1 MGPTGDARA
10 PVPLSGM
17 PGGTVRKS
25 ASLADPAAFARAY
38 RDNAGRVRASALRVL
53 KDPGRAED
61 VAQEVFER
69 LWSEPGRYDAR
80 RGELGP
86 YLQLVA
92 RSRALDA
99 WRAEG
104 AATRAGERLEAVTPR
119 DEGHGEDGPAQVAE
133 RRETHR
139 QVVEAVRQLPLHQRE
154 AIVLSYWGGLSSS
167 EIARRTGVPL
177 GTAKSRLRL
186 AHEKLR
192 ESWPQAAD
200 PAAA

>member
-1 MGPTGDARA
+1 MRRDRGD
-10 PVPLSGM
+10 
-17 PGGTVRKS
+17 TVQG
-25 ASLADPAAFARAY
+25 PAARTAFDEVY
-38 RDNAGRVRASALRVL
+38 RDHAARVRASAMRVL

-69 LWSEPGRYDAR
+69 LWRDPERYDPQ
-80 RGELGP
+80 RGSLGP

-104 AATRAGERLEAVTPR
+104 AAARAADRLGTLTIR
-119 DEGHGEDGPAQVAE
+119 DNVAQEDQPDSVAE
-133 RRETHR
+133 RRDTAHR
-139 QVVEAVRQLPLHQRE
+139 LLAAVRRLPASQRE
-154 AIVLSYWGGLSSS
+154 AVLLAHWGGMSSS
-167 EIARRTGVPL
+167 EIAEHTGVPL

-192 ESWPQAAD
+192 EDWAEAEPTPTSAVATAAG
-200 PAAA
+200 P

>member
-1 MGPTGDARA
+1 M
-10 PVPLSGM
+10 
-17 PGGTVRKS
+17 
-25 ASLADPAAFARAY
+25 
-38 RDNAGRVRASALRVL
+38 RVL

-69 LWSEPGRYDAR
+69 LWRDPSCYDSR

-104 AATRAGERLEAVTPR
+104 AAGRAAERLQALSGR
-119 DEGHGEDGPAQVAE
+119 DEALEDEGPALAVE
-133 RRETHR
+133 RRDTRRRLLDALRE
-139 QVVEAVRQLPLHQRE
+139 LPPRQRE
-154 AIVLSYWGGLSSS
+154 AILLSYWGGLSSA
-167 EIARRTGVPL
+167 EIARRTRVPL

-192 ESWPQAAD
+192 ELWVEAEAAE
-200 PAAA
+200 AA

>member
-1 MGPTGDARA
+1 MRRDRGNIGQ
-10 PVPLSGM
+10 G
-17 PGGTVRKS
+17 
-25 ASLADPAAFARAY
+25 LAERTAFANAY
-38 RDNAGRVRASALRVL
+38 RDHAARVRASAMRVL

-69 LWSEPGRYDAR
+69 LWRNPERYDPQ
-80 RGELGP
+80 RGGLGP

-104 AATRAGERLEAVTPR
+104 AAARAANRLGTLNIR
-119 DEGHGEDGPAQVAE
+119 DHAPEEDQPDAVAE
-133 RRETHR
+133 RRDMVQR
-139 QVVEAVRQLPLHQRE
+139 LLGAVRRLPPSQRE
-154 AIVLSYWGGLSSS
+154 AILLAHWGGMSSS
-167 EIARRTGVPL
+167 EIAQRMGVPL

-192 ESWPQAAD
+192 EEWMEAEAIPTS
-200 PAAA
+200 AAATGAGP

>member
-1 MGPTGDARA
+1 MRRERGSIGR
-10 PVPLSGM
+10 G
-17 PGGTVRKS
+17 
-25 ASLADPAAFARAY
+25 LAEGAAFADAY
-38 RDNAGRVRASALRVL
+38 RAHAGRVRASAMRVL

-69 LWSEPGRYDAR
+69 LWRDPERYDPR
-80 RGELGP
+80 RGDLGP

-104 AATRAGERLEAVTPR
+104 AATRAADRLGTLHFRDRVSEEDQPDIVVQRRDMAQRLLEAI
-119 DEGHGEDGPAQVAE
+119 
-133 RRETHR
+133 RR
-139 QVVEAVRQLPLHQRE
+139 LPPSQRE
-154 AIVLSYWGGLSSS
+154 AIFLAHWGGLSSS
-167 EIARRTGVPL
+167 EIAQRTGVAL

-192 ESWPQAAD
+192 EEWMEEEEAAPTSVAATGAD
-200 PAAA
+200 P